1 MCFLQARAHPWRGCA
16 VGPAHGFISSP
27 HQRDGTFILMLKYK
41 DGPKDCLDG
50 GRGNGVLI
58 MSSGYGLVLQ

>member
-16 VGPAHGFISSP
+16 VGPAHGFISY
-27 HQRDGTFILMLKYK
+27 HQHREGTIILMLKYK

-50 GRGNGVLI
+50 GRGNGILI
-58 MSSGYGLVLQ
+58 VSSGYGLVLQ